1 MKEIGLVA
9 KQMRKDGSQKMR
21 YQISRTELYNTY
33 MKKGWIDRHENIK
46 QPCDEIES
54 PTLQSQQNSPTPLV
68 VNIITETIL
77 APKPLKV
84 EIKKSS
90 HLQLQNDNTSYK
102 KIPPKVP
109 PKPDYLKCQ
118 KSLPLEISNGNK
130 KSEIKRQDNHTIK
143 QTEIIED
150 LLQKSGTLP
159 EEYEIMDMSTKQ
171 DTSYETE
178 ESDYEDDWTEFDNA
192 IYG

>member
-1 MKEIGLVA
+1 
-9 KQMRKDGSQKMR
+9 
-21 YQISRTELYNTY
+21 
-33 MKKGWIDRHENIK
+33 MKKGWINNHENIK
-46 QPCDEIES
+46 QPCDVILS
-54 PTLQSQQNSPTPLV
+54 LTLQSQQNSHTPLV
-68 VNIITETIL
+68 VNIITETIS
-77 APKPLKV
+77 APKSLKV
-84 EIKKSS
+84 KIKKSS
-90 HLQLQNDNTSYK
+90 HLQLQNDNTSHK
-102 KIPPKVP
+102 KIPFKVP

-118 KSLPLEISNGNK
+118 KSIPLEISNGNK
-130 KSEIKRQDNHTIK
+130 NSEIDIDNLNEIKRQNSHTIK

-192 IYG
+192 IYGQV